1 MRQTL
6 ISQFLPLALESG
18 RNADYTPLPAE
29 RSAFSGGGAGG
40 SSSGGWEMGLLP
52 SLPPHQ
58 DGSRPIGG
66 NVYALCYGE
75 KST

>member
-1 MRQTL
+1 MLSTRLLLQN
-6 ISQFLPLALESG
+6 ALLSG
-18 RNADYTPLPAE
+18 A
-29 RSAFSGGGAGG
+29 GGGG

-58 DGSRPIGG
+58 DGSWPIGG